1 MSETVIVALGTSLGN
16 RLQNL
21 INAKKFLSGLARS
34 PLRSSSVYETEPVG
48 PSENNYFN
56 AVVSFETD
64 IPPEQLI
71 TRFKDFEKSQGRDMQ
86 APRWTDRI
94 IDLDIIAYGRR
105 HISSGLLQI
114 PHPEYPK
121 RPFVLLPLEEI
132 NSDWTDPVTGLSIKK
147 MIEKIPGMY
156 IKKTDLHW

>member
-21 INAKKFLSGLARS
+21 INAKKFLSSLALP
-34 PLRSSSVYETEPVG
+34 PLYSSSIYETEPVG
-48 PSENNYFN
+48 PSENNYYN
-56 AVVSFETD
+56 AVIAFETD
-64 IPPEQLI
+64 IPPERLI
-71 TRFKDFEKSQGRDMQ
+71 SLFKDFEKKEGRDMQ

-94 IDLDIIAYGRR
+94 IDLDIIAYGQRN
-105 HISSGLLQI
+105 ISSGLLQI

-132 NSDWTDPVTGLSIKK
+132 NSNWTDPVTGLTIKK
-147 MIEKIPGMY
+147 MISSAPDMFIR
-156 IKKTDLHW
+156 KTDLHW